1 MNTNN
6 MTSQELYALAKQRE
20 LEEKPVRPDVILP
33 NNCDSNIELINL
45 AKSYMDDEEAGY
57 EVDTQFAYE
66 ALMEIVF
73 GKDVFT
79 YINNLGK

>member
-1 MNTNN
+1 MNINN
-6 MTSQELYALAKQRE
+6 MTSQQLYALAKQRE
-20 LEEKPVRPDVILP
+20 LEEKPVRPDIILP
-33 NNCDSNIELINL
+33 NDCDSNIELINL

-73 GKDVFT
+73 GKDVFQ